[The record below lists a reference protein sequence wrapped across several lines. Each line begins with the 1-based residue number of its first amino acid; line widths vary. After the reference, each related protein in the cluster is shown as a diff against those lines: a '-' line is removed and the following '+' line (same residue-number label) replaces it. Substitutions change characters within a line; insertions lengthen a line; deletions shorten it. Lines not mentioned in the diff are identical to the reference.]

1 MHSAAQNFQELQQVK
16 IGGGGY
22 PETTGPKIDPYDQR
36 VRTQGGFLIPGLHY
50 SRLIGVRRFL
60 PGKNLLSFRYH

>member
-1 MHSAAQNFQELQQVK
+1 MHSAAQNFRELQLVK

-22 PETTGPKIDPYDQR
+22 PGTTGPGIDPYDQR

-50 SRLIGVRRFL
+50 SRSTGVRRFL
-60 PGKNLLSFRYH
+60 PGKNLLLIRYH